1 MLMKKLKDI
10 LDSQFEPIKL
20 DEASSFTSFL
30 TEESDYE
37 GPGKIITEED
47 DPFASASN
55 DAGGDAGGGDPFGDA
70 GGGGDA
76 GGDPFGDNAGGGNDA
91 GGGAGGGNGGAGGE
105 GGNGESEGDD
115 DKETSPIDDDSHE
128 DDPEFNQGTGNPD
141 DVTLS
146 DEPSAKVKFNVEKI
160 MQAVTSV
167 IQTLSEDKLVEIEKI
182 KTDVELIF
190 NGKILNDE
198 DLEFKN
204 FRNAMFILK
213 KICAKLDIAEANYL
227 NRKMKEPALK
237 KRDQLKQEI
246 AAKKGELAQTRDV
259 LTALDTK

>member
-1 MLMKKLKDI
+1 MKKLKDI

-20 DEASSFTSFL
+20 DEAATFTSFL

-37 GPGKIITEED
+37 GPGKIITEDD
-47 DPFASASN
+47 DPFATASNN
-55 DAGGDAGGGDPFGDA
+55 DAGGNDAGGDPFGDA
-70 GGGGDA
+70 GGGNDA
-76 GGDPFGDNAGGGNDA
+76 GGADPFGDNTAGGNAA
-91 GGGAGGGNGGAGGE
+91 GGGAGGTGGAE
-105 GGNGESEGDD
+105 GGDGDSEGGDD
-115 DKETSPIDDDSHE
+115 DEKSDPVNDDSHE

-204 FRNAMFILK
+204 FKNAMFILK

-237 KRDQLKQEI
+237 KRDQLKQDI
-246 AAKKGELAQTRDV
+246 AAKKGELAATREV

>member
-20 DEASSFTSFL
+20 DEATSFTSFL

-55 DAGGDAGGGDPFGDA
+55 DAGGDAGGGDAGGDPFGDNA
-70 GGGGDA
+70 GS
-76 GGDPFGDNAGGGNDA
+76 DPFGDNAGGGNDA
-91 GGGAGGGNGGAGGE
+91 GGGAGGGNNGGAESGDGD
-105 GGNGESEGDD
+105 SEGDD

>member
-1 MLMKKLKDI
+1 MKKLKDI

-55 DAGGDAGGGDPFGDA
+55 DAGGDAGGDPFGDA
-70 GGGGDA
+70 GGGNDA

-91 GGGAGGGNGGAGGE
+91 DGGGNGGTGSE
-105 GGNGESEGDD
+105 DGNGDSEGND

-146 DEPSAKVKFNVEKI
+146 DEPSAKVKFNV
-160 MQAVTSV
+160 
-167 IQTLSEDKLVEIEKI
+167 EKI

>member
-1 MLMKKLKDI
+1 MKKLKDI

-55 DAGGDAGGGDPFGDA
+55 DAGGDAS
-70 GGGGDA
+70 GGGDA

-91 GGGAGGGNGGAGGE
+91 GGAGGGGNDSASGE
-105 GGNGESEGDD
+105 GGDGDSEGDG

-128 DDPEFNQGTGNPD
+128 DDPEFNQGTGNSD

>member
-1 MLMKKLKDI
+1 MKKLKDI

-20 DEASSFTSFL
+20 DEAATFTSFL

-37 GPGKIITEED
+37 GPGKIITEDD
-47 DPFASASN
+47 DPFATASNN
-55 DAGGDAGGGDPFGDA
+55 DAGGNDAGGDPFGDA
-70 GGGGDA
+70 GGGNDA
-76 GGDPFGDNAGGGNDA
+76 GGADPFGDNTTGGNAAGGGD
-91 GGGAGGGNGGAGGE
+91 GGNGGAE
-105 GGNGESEGDD
+105 GGDGDSEGGDD
-115 DKETSPIDDDSHE
+115 DEKSDPVNDDSHE

-190 NGKILNDE
+190 NGKILNNE

-237 KRDQLKQEI
+237 KRDQLKQDI
-246 AAKKGELAQTRDV
+246 AAKKGELAATREV

>member
-1 MLMKKLKDI
+1 MKKLKDI

-20 DEASSFTSFL
+20 DEAATFTSFL

-37 GPGKIITEED
+37 GPGKIITEDD
-47 DPFASASN
+47 DPFATASNN
-55 DAGGDAGGGDPFGDA
+55 DAGGNDAGGDPFGDA
-70 GGGGDA
+70 GGGNDA
-76 GGDPFGDNAGGGNDA
+76 GGADPFGDNTAGGNAA
-91 GGGAGGGNGGAGGE
+91 GGGAGGNGGTE
-105 GGNGESEGDD
+105 GGDGDSEGGDD
-115 DKETSPIDDDSHE
+115 DEKSDPVNDDSHE

-204 FRNAMFILK
+204 FKNAMFILK

-237 KRDQLKQEI
+237 KRDQLKQDI
-246 AAKKGELAQTRDV
+246 AAKKGELAATREV

>member
-55 DAGGDAGGGDPFGDA
+55 DAGGDAS
-70 GGGGDA
+70 GGGDA

-91 GGGAGGGNGGAGGE
+91 GGAGGGGNDSASGE
-105 GGNGESEGDD
+105 GGDGDSEGDG

-128 DDPEFNQGTGNPD
+128 DDPEFNQGTGNSD

>member
-1 MLMKKLKDI
+1 MKKLKDI

>member
-1 MLMKKLKDI
+1 MKKLKDI

-20 DEASSFTSFL
+20 DEATSFTSFL

-55 DAGGDAGGGDPFGDA
+55 DAGGGAGGDDAGGDPFGDN
-70 GGGGDA
+70 A

-91 GGGAGGGNGGAGGE
+91 GGGAGGGNDGAGGE
-105 GGNGESEGDD
+105 GGSDSEGDD

>member
-1 MLMKKLKDI
+1 MKKLKDI

-20 DEASSFTSFL
+20 DEATSFTSFL

-55 DAGGDAGGGDPFGDA
+55 DAGGGAGDDDAGGDPFGDN
-70 GGGGDA
+70 A

-91 GGGAGGGNGGAGGE
+91 GGGAGGGNDGAGGE
-105 GGNGESEGDD
+105 GGSDSEGDD

>member
-1 MLMKKLKDI
+1 MKKLKDI

-20 DEASSFTSFL
+20 DEATSFTSFL

-55 DAGGDAGGGDPFGDA
+55 DAGGDAGGGD
-70 GGGGDA
+70 A
-76 GGDPFGDNAGGGNDA
+76 GGDPFGDNAGSDPFGDNAGGNDA
-91 GGGAGGGNGGAGGE
+91 GGGAGGGN
-105 GGNGESEGDD
+105 NGSAESGDGDSEGDD

>member
-1 MLMKKLKDI
+1 MKKLKDI

-20 DEASSFTSFL
+20 DEATSFTSFL

-55 DAGGDAGGGDPFGDA
+55 DAGGDAGGGDAGGDPFGDNA
-70 GGGGDA
+70 SS
-76 GGDPFGDNAGGGNDA
+76 DPFGDNAGGGNDA

-105 GGNGESEGDD
+105 GGNGESDGDD

>member
-1 MLMKKLKDI
+1 MKKLKDI

-20 DEASSFTSFL
+20 DEATSFTSFL

-55 DAGGDAGGGDPFGDA
+55 DAGGDAGGGDAGGDPFGDNA
-70 GGGGDA
+70 GS
-76 GGDPFGDNAGGGNDA
+76 DPFGDNAGGGNDA
-91 GGGAGGGNGGAGGE
+91 AGGAGGGNGGTDGE
-105 GGNGESEGDD
+105 GGNDSEGDD
-115 DKETSPIDDDSHE
+115 DKEISPIDDDSHE

-204 FRNAMFILK
+204 FRNAIFILK

>member
-1 MLMKKLKDI
+1 MKKLKDI

-20 DEASSFTSFL
+20 DEAATFTSFL

-47 DPFASASN
+47 DPFATASN
-55 DAGGDAGGGDPFGDA
+55 DAAGGDAAGDPFGDNA
-70 GGGGDA
+70 GGGDA
-76 GGDPFGDNAGGGNDA
+76 GGDPFGDNAGGGNDI
-91 GGGAGGGNGGAGGE
+91 GGGAGGSGNGGAGGE
-105 GGNGESEGDD
+105 GGDGDSEGDD

>member
-1 MLMKKLKDI
+1 MKKLKDI

-91 GGGAGGGNGGAGGE
+91 GGTGGGGNGGAGGE
-105 GGNGESEGDD
+105 SSDGDSEGDG

>member
-1 MLMKKLKDI
+1 MKKLKDI

-20 DEASSFTSFL
+20 DEAATFTSFL

-37 GPGKIITEED
+37 GPGKIITEDD
-47 DPFASASN
+47 DPFATASNN
-55 DAGGDAGGGDPFGDA
+55 DAGGDDAGGDPFGDA
-70 GGGGDA
+70 GGGNNA
-76 GGDPFGDNAGGGNDA
+76 GGADPFGDNTAGGNAA
-91 GGGAGGGNGGAGGE
+91 GGGAGGNGGAE
-105 GGNGESEGDD
+105 GGDGDSEGGDD
-115 DKETSPIDDDSHE
+115 DEKSDPVNDDSHE

-204 FRNAMFILK
+204 FKNAMFILK

-237 KRDQLKQEI
+237 KRDQLKQDI
-246 AAKKGELAQTRDV
+246 AAKKGELAATREV

>member
-20 DEASSFTSFL
+20 DEATSFTSFL

-55 DAGGDAGGGDPFGDA
+55 DAGGGAGGDDAGGDPFGDN
-70 GGGGDA
+70 A

-91 GGGAGGGNGGAGGE
+91 GGGAGGGNDGAGGE
-105 GGNGESEGDD
+105 GGSDSEGDD

>member
-1 MLMKKLKDI
+1 MKKLKDI

-20 DEASSFTSFL
+20 DEATSFTSFL

-55 DAGGDAGGGDPFGDA
+55 DAGGDAGGGDAGGDPFGDNA
-70 GGGGDA
+70 GS
-76 GGDPFGDNAGGGNDA
+76 DPFGDNAGGGNDA
-91 GGGAGGGNGGAGGE
+91 GGGAGGGNNGGAESGDGD
-105 GGNGESEGDD
+105 SEGDD

>member
-1 MLMKKLKDI
+1 MKKLKDI

-55 DAGGDAGGGDPFGDA
+55 DAGGDAGG
-70 GGGGDA
+70 
-76 GGDPFGDNAGGGNDA
+76 DPFGDNAGGGNDA
-91 GGGAGGGNGGAGGE
+91 GGGAGGGNGGAGSEDGD
-105 GGNGESEGDD
+105 GNSESDD

>member
-1 MLMKKLKDI
+1 MKKLKDI

-20 DEASSFTSFL
+20 DEATSFTSFL

-55 DAGGDAGGGDPFGDA
+55 DAGGDAGGGDA
-70 GGGGDA
+70 GGDPVGDNA
-76 GGDPFGDNAGGGNDA
+76 SSDPFGDNAGGGNDA

-105 GGNGESEGDD
+105 GGNGESDGDD

>member
-20 DEASSFTSFL
+20 DEATSFTSFL

-55 DAGGDAGGGDPFGDA
+55 DAGGDAGGGDAGGDPFGDNA
-70 GGGGDA
+70 SS
-76 GGDPFGDNAGGGNDA
+76 DPFGDNAGGGNDA

-105 GGNGESEGDD
+105 GGNGESDGDD